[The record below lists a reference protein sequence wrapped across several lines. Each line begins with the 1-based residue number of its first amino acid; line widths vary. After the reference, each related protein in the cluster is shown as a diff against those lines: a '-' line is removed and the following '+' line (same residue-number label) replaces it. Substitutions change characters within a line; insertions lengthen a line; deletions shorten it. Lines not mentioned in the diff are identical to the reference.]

1 MELLQKISEGGQLFS
16 WGTAAVA
23 LLVTLLAA
31 SVSRLLF
38 AYFRAWQE
46 LKPIPGISPCYP
58 LLGNAPAFERDGEV
72 LRTTGR
78 PPILYPVHSYLQSMK
93 SKYTILLISF
103 SDILAFFKQILAY
116 LERLR
121 SAPLVKLWIG
131 PLPFVIL
138 YNAEAVEVVLSSSKH
153 IEKPYLYT
161 FLHPWLGTGLLTSSG
176 SKWRI
181 RRKMLTPTFHFTIL
195 TDFLE
200 VMNEQ
205 ANVLVEKLEK
215 HVDKE
220 PFDCFLY
227 ITLCTLDI
235 ICETAMGK
243 NINAQSNKDSEY
255 VRSVYRMS
263 ELVHHRQK
271 SPWLWG
277 DLLYLMFSE
286 GREHRRRL
294 KILHSFTDNVI
305 AEKARELENQERHQ
319 NDTVSTDEQ
328 SGHKVRRA
336 FLDML
341 LNATDDNGKKLSYQ
355 DVREEVDTF
364 MFEGHDTTAAAVN
377 WSIYLLACHPEAQ
390 RKVHHELDEVFGD
403 SNRHVTSDDLKELRY
418 LECVIKEALR
428 IFPSVPYFA
437 RTLQEGCYI
446 RGFKVSKG
454 TEVIIA
460 PLALHRDPA
469 VFPEPEKFQPER
481 FSLENSAGRNPYA
494 YLPFSAGPRNC
505 IGQRFAQME
514 EKTILAT
521 ILRKFWVENTQKYD
535 DPGPVAELIL
545 RPNKGLEACRGANGR
560 AGQEASGMAVLQ
572 LCGPWSQQEEEGG
585 QHGGVDLGRWPGRLY
600 RCTGGRAPKGTIPG
614 EGGGRDPG
622 EGGIKE
628 EAMEPA
634 REDTLGPSRE
644 PQRESENQLGPEI

>member
-1 MELLQKISEGGQLFS
+1 MELLQKFSEGGQLFY

-23 LLVTLLAA
+23 LLATLLVA
-31 SVSRLLF
+31 SASRLLLC
-38 AYFRAWQE
+38 YFRVWQE
-46 LKPIPGISPCYP
+46 MKPIPGVSPCYP
-58 LLGNAPAFERDGEV
+58 FLGNVLIFERDGE
-72 LRTTGR
+72 
-78 PPILYPVHSYLQSMK
+78 
-93 SKYTILLISF
+93 
-103 SDILAFFKQILAY
+103 AFFKQILAY
-116 LERLR
+116 STEWRNV
-121 SAPLVKLWIG
+121 PLMKIWVG
-131 PLPFVIL
+131 PLPLLVL
-138 YNAEAVEVVLSSSKH
+138 YHAETVEVVLSSSKH
-153 IEKPYLYT
+153 IEKASFYKY
-161 FLHPWLGTGLLTSSG
+161 LHPWLGTGLLTSSG
-176 SKWRI
+176 SKWRT

-205 ANVLVEKLEK
+205 ASILVEKLEK

-220 PFDCFLY
+220 AFDCFLY

-243 NINAQSNKDSEY
+243 NIGAQSNSDSEY

-263 ELVHHRQK
+263 ELIHHRQK
-271 SPWLWG
+271 SPWLWA

-286 GREHRRRL
+286 GREHRRGL

-305 AEKARELENQERHQ
+305 AEKARELENREQHQ
-319 NDTVSTDEQ
+319 STDEQ

-341 LNATDDNGKKLSYQ
+341 LNATDDDGKKLSYQ

-364 MFEGHDTTAAAVN
+364 MFEGHDTTAAAAN
-377 WSIYLLACHPEAQ
+377 WSIFLLACHPEVQ
-390 RKVHHELDEVFGD
+390 RKVHQELDDVFGD

-418 LECVIKEALR
+418 LECVIKETLR

-437 RTLQEGCYI
+437 RTLHESCYI

-460 PLALHRDPA
+460 PIALHRDPD

-494 YLPFSAGPRNC
+494 YVPFSAGPRNC

-521 ILRKFWVENTQKYD
+521 ILRKFWVETTQKYED
-535 DPGPVAELIL
+535 IGPVAELIL
-545 RPNKGLEACRGANGR
+545 RPNKGIWIQLKRRHACVSKNDK
-560 AGQEASGMAVLQ
+560 L
-572 LCGPWSQQEEEGG
+572 L
-585 QHGGVDLGRWPGRLY
+585 
-600 RCTGGRAPKGTIPG
+600 
-614 EGGGRDPG
+614 
-622 EGGIKE
+622 
-628 EAMEPA
+628 
-634 REDTLGPSRE
+634 
-644 PQRESENQLGPEI
+644 